1 MKRLPRK
8 IKKIA
13 KSCIDYGSTESYIHA
28 WYASE
33 RDKKLPNF
41 GIVFLLTKSK
51 RPYFYRKILFS
62 KKIRQAYEDGMFDF

>member
-1 MKRLPRK
+1 MRLPRK

-13 KSCIDYGSTESYIHA
+13 KSCIDYGSTESYIRA
-28 WYASE
+28 WGASE

-51 RPYFYRKILFS
+51 WLKIKTL
-62 KKIRQAYEDGMFDF
+62 ICNTC